1 MRPISTNNDSSR
13 HEQQQ
18 RPPIPRRILNRY
30 IFAIITPLRQTQKRS
45 SRDSICNAITLTSD
59 EYETLYAEVERE
71 MREQAILCQSLR
83 TTTAKEH
90 IRQIARVVA
99 SRQNSPLQST
109 APNSRLRTITHL
121 AVRCNHNATRRMR
134 SERRK
139 MRCNHNPKTELRNN
153 NRYAKAIVHSARQS
167 NTVNN
172 APQLLTILVASAHE
186 QDQILI
192 RTDQLLYVRN
202 DLATEYKDISSLNY
216 TQFIRT
222 LKREVR
228 FEDKRSSIYYYT
240 KTADSWTHIR
250 ISTEA
255 RWHSALQD
263 TVATKLY
270 RATFVIE
277 PLI

>member
-1 MRPISTNNDSSR
+1 M
-13 HEQQQ
+13 
-18 RPPIPRRILNRY
+18 
-30 IFAIITPLRQTQKRS
+30 TPLRQTQERS
-45 SRDSICNAITLTSD
+45 SRDSICDAITLTSD

-71 MREQAILCQSLR
+71 IRERAILCQSLQ

-109 APNSRLRTITHL
+109 APNSRLRIITHL
-121 AVRCNHNATRRMR
+121 AVQCNHNATRQMR
-134 SERRK
+134 SKQRK
-139 MRCNHNPKTELRNN
+139 MRCNYNPETRLRNN
-153 NRYAKAIVHSARQS
+153 NGYTKAVVYSAGQS

-172 APQLLTILVASAHE
+172 APQLSTILVA
-186 QDQILI
+186 
-192 RTDQLLYVRN
+192 T
-202 DLATEYKDISSLNY
+202 TEYKDISSLNY

-222 LKREVR
+222 LEREVK

-240 KTADSWTHIR
+240 KTADSWTH
-250 ISTEA
+250 
-255 RWHSALQD
+255 